1 MESAFLL
8 LGTNLGDRLHQLDS
22 CRQKLANIGVLG
34 SVSGIYET
42 APWGISDQ
50 PEFWN
55 KAVELKTTQSPQELL
70 TELKRIEQEC
80 GRQVTS
86 KWGPRE
92 IDIDIL
98 IFGSRKLQLAEL
110 IIPHPRLQDR
120 RFALMP
126 LEEIASNVLHP
137 GLEKTVKQMLSEC
150 TDNLSV
156 QLKYF

>member
-8 LGTNLGDRLHQLDS
+8 LGTNLGDRLHQLDR
-22 CRQKLANIGVLG
+22 CRQKLADIGFLG

-42 APWGISDQ
+42 APWGVTDQ

-55 KAVELKTTQSPQELL
+55 QAVELKTTQSPQELL

-80 GRQVTS
+80 GRQETS
-86 KWGPRE
+86 RWGPRE

-98 IFGSRKLQLAEL
+98 IFGSQQLELPEL

-120 RFALMP
+120 RFALTP
-126 LEEIASNVLHP
+126 LAEIAPDTLHP
-137 GLEKTVKQMLSEC
+137 GLGKTVKQMLSAC
-150 TDNLSV
+150 SDGLQV
-156 QLKYF
+156 QLKYS